1 MKTMSRLTRQQGR
14 NALRMAKTVKGRA
27 QLNEMLALQQ
37 EAWQRL
43 ETLVDQGVTA
53 PHVLKER
60 EDVSHNLRVLQTALG
75 SFQA

>member
-1 MKTMSRLTRQQGR
+1 MKTMARL
-14 NALRMAKTVKGRA
+14 K
-27 QLNEMLALQQ
+27 
-37 EAWQRL
+37 
-43 ETLVDQGVTA
+43 GVTA